1 MKPDASPSKNRYNI
15 EALARG
21 LEILSLFSVERPA
34 LSLSQIVATLQLNKS
49 TAYRVLSTLEALGY
63 LEQDAVTRLYRP
75 GLRVLQLGFTAVNS
89 LEIRQIARPHLERL
103 SQQLGETVSL
113 AALDGFRTVYVDR
126 VRNQAIVGVTLGVGS
141 SLPAHCSSLGQ
152 VLLADLPAS
161 DLDALLASHELSAYT
176 PKTLTSA
183 AALRARLEE
192 IRRRG
197 YAIGDEELAPGL
209 RAASAPVR
217 DSSGRAAAAVNVT
230 GSTDRLSYQRLD
242 EQIIPALLE
251 TAARI
256 STALGYILR

>member
-1 MKPDASPSKNRYNI
+1 MKPNPSPSKNRYNI

-34 LSLSQIVATLQLNKS
+34 LSLSQIVETLQLNKS

-89 LEIRQIARPHLERL
+89 LEMRQIARPHLEKL
-103 SQQLGETVSL
+103 SQDLGETVSL

-161 DLDALLASHELSAYT
+161 DLDALLAAHELAAYT
-176 PKTLTSA
+176 PKTLTCA
-183 AALRARLEE
+183 ADLRARLED
-192 IRRRG
+192 IRQRG

-209 RAASAPVR
+209 RAASASVR
-217 DSSGRAAAAVNVT
+217 DSSGRAVAAVNVT

-242 EQIIPALLE
+242 EEIIPALLE

-256 STALGYILR
+256 STALGYILL